1 MAYRWDSAGTI
12 DYNLN
17 PNGSAFYDSGA
28 PLLGV
33 VNNQLIFRAD
43 NAGGIELWASD
54 GTISG
59 TTVLKDI
66 NPGDG
71 DSMDYVFPQSTF
83 FDNELYFT
91 ADNGANGS
99 ELWKTD
105 GTQQGTV
112 MVKDINF
119 GIGASWPN
127 LRESVELD
135 GKMYF
140 SAKTSTQGRELW
152 VTQGSES
159 TTHIVSDLF
168 VGPDDG
174 VKANAASSTTQS
186 VTLLGDTIFFSG
198 RDSAASGYELWEAT
212 SGSGAECGYRIRS

>member
-1 MAYRWDSAGTI
+1 MGV
-12 DYNLN
+12 LN
-17 PNGSAFYDSGA
+17 NH
-28 PLLGV
+28 
-33 VNNQLIFRAD
+33 LIFHAD

-54 GTISG
+54 GTTSG

-71 DSMDYVFPQSTF
+71 DSMAYIYLQSTF
-83 FDNELYFT
+83 FNNELYFW
-91 ADNGANGS
+91 ADNGANGT

-119 GIGASWPN
+119 GIAHSLPH
-127 LRESVELD
+127 LRKSVELD

-140 SAKTSTQGRELW
+140 IATTSTQGRELW

-168 VGPDDG
+168 VGPSG
-174 VKANAASSTTQS
+174 GISILQS
-186 VTLLGDTIFFSG
+186 VG
-198 RDSAASGYELWEAT
+198 RY
-212 SGSGAECGYRIRS
+212 